1 MPALASRGPIWKLSL
16 EPCIF
21 GEASVAE
28 GAVRLRVVVP
38 GDVLDDRSPGRSIVP
53 PRGRGGHREV
63 GPGRAR
69 QKGAERNVFAAT
81 RRTYSRTAAHVQV
94 RCIWSQDQM
103 RAGVHNHGLVTG
115 SCCSVS
121 PEEATAQWLGA

>member
-1 MPALASRGPIWKLSL
+1 MLCGCVSLYQAMYSTIARRAAALSRH
-16 EPCIF
+16 ED
-21 GEASVAE
+21 
-28 GAVRLRVVVP
+28 GA
-38 GDVLDDRSPGRSIVP
+38 GT
-53 PRGRGGHREV
+53 EV

-121 PEEATAQWLGA
+121 PEEATAQWLGARRE